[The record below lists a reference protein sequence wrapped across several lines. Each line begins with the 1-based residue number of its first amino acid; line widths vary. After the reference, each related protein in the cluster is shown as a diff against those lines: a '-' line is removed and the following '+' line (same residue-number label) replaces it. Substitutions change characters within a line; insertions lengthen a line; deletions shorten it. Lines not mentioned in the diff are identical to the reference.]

1 MKLFWMELSDIWLLL
16 IGTVTRIALLG
27 SLPIGAPK
35 ATLTPAAEAADKI
48 SRFFASFLPGI
59 SNFEYKYQ
67 LQRKMLRQYNGNVM
81 VAVFL
86 SSLIFNPMIIIPYFG
101 NM

>member
-1 MKLFWMELSDIWLLL
+1 MTKDEAILDGVIRYL
-16 IGTVTRIALLG
+16 VTSHWSWNPDCFILG

-67 LQRKMLRQYNGNVM
+67 LQRKML
-81 VAVFL
+81 
-86 SSLIFNPMIIIPYFG
+86 S
-101 NM
+101 